1 MDYWVLDLAD
11 VEQARVLQELI
22 FLGDEE
28 PGRNFVEVMFN
39 DKDFQVPAGWLKQ
52 VPRAGIISLHYC
64 REKDT
69 CRRIEASFSG
79 QWPPMYHERHGL
91 EWVARQRLKT
101 IKEKVVLSSSSSSS
115 SLITPCPSATRPLPC
130 PRLTPE
136 RPASTAW
143 WAVCGLRERT
153 AAHSC
158 AHTSVLLRA
167 RRQRRQRNVC
177 ACGCVPFVACV
188 CAGCRS

>member
-1 MDYWVLDLAD
+1 MFARSERRFGHRVSRSWCRRGLTSDGRAGAKQELQKRLGFFNLFREEMAVDYWVLDLAD

-52 VPRAGIISLHYC
+52 VARAGIISLHYC

-101 IKEKVVLSSSSSSS
+101 IKEKVVLSSSSSS
-115 SLITPCPSATRPLPC
+115 LITP
-130 PRLTPE
+130 
-136 RPASTAW
+136 
-143 WAVCGLRERT
+143 
-153 AAHSC
+153 
-158 AHTSVLLRA
+158 
-167 RRQRRQRNVC
+167 
-177 ACGCVPFVACV
+177 
-188 CAGCRS
+188 